1 MTFKEELSILIN
13 TFRLFRLAMMYE
25 SLGDKVDVRDEEE
38 DDDKADDEEE
48 EEEEEDGKIP
58 ELMVVEV
65 AAEQPEDP
73 RFCSKAWIAGCGAVL
88 SSERIPLADDC
99 EKMPAPADGA
109 CTPLCVSEETPQM
122 P

>member
-25 SLGDKVDVRDEEE
+25 SLGDKVDVRD
-38 DDDKADDEEE
+38 
-48 EEEEEDGKIP
+48 EEEDGKIP